1 MKRISILLLTFVA
14 SGMLAS
20 AQIAPDK
27 YYVQFTDK
35 DNSPYS
41 IGNPEEYLSQRSIDR
56 RTAYNIPIDMKDIPV
71 NPQYLQGVKNAGA
84 SILNPTKWLNG
95 VTIYTTNPS
104 VVVAIEALP
113 YVQSVDKS
121 PVSPGN
127 TEIEKTFFMNESYG
141 VAPAVNAQIKSV
153 SVYDYGP
160 SYSQIS
166 MIKGDQMHELG
177 YTGKG
182 IIIGVLDAGFDNA
195 DELPVFDT
203 LWNNGQ
209 ILGTRDFVDG
219 GDVTFNKHFHGTM
232 VLSTMG
238 GNYPGE
244 IVGTA
249 PEASYYLL
257 RTEDGGSEYIIEEYN
272 WVSGAEYADSLGADV
287 LNTSL
292 GYSDFP
298 DDPAHNHT
306 YEDMD
311 GNTTPITIGADVAA
325 SRGMV
330 VVNSAGNSGTSS
342 WYYITAPA
350 DGDSVFTIGA
360 VNSQG
365 VPAGFSSNGPT
376 YDGRTKPNVVAQG
389 EGAYFAS
396 PNGSFLYGN
405 GTSFSSPIIAGMM
418 ACLWQANPDT
428 NNMALI
434 NAVQESGSIAAAPDN
449 KIGYGIPDFMAALN
463 ILTVI
468 ENDEE
473 AVLTQ
478 INLYPN
484 PFTSYFV
491 LNVRSEMNAN
501 ARLAVVDMT
510 GRTVFENEY
519 LVSRGMNYIRVSAL
533 DNIPAGIYFLRME
546 SAKSV
551 ITTKLIRQ

>member
-1 MKRISILLLTFVA
+1 MLFKKVILLIVILVTILPA
-14 SGMLAS
+14 DENGRYWIYLK
-20 AQIAPDK
+20 DK
-27 YYVQFTDK
+27 TPFSQ
-35 DNSPYS
+35 NNLP
-41 IGNPEEYLSQRSIDR
+41 GLSD
-56 RTAYNIPIDMKDIPV
+56 IPISERAIKRRQLRGDGTIFDHTDLPLSRNYI
-71 NPQYLQGVKNAGA
+71 VKLENMGIEIYRQSRWLNAV
-84 SILNPTKWLNG
+84 SCYLNG
-95 VTIYTTNPS
+95 VDKE
-104 VVVAIEALP
+104 VVMNLSFVLKVEPVRSSKIKPVEMSEE
-113 YVQSVDKS
+113 QIFHK
-121 PVSPGN
+121 PVS
-127 TEIEKTFFMNESYG
+127 E
-141 VAPAVNAQIKSV
+141 
-153 SVYDYGP
+153 DYGP
-160 SYSQIS
+160 SFNQNDMIGIPFAHEIGSHGEDVLIALFDGGFILDHEALQHIEVVAAWDFIYDDDNVADDDEDVPGQQNHGTLVLSVLAGYSP
-166 MIKGDQMHELG
+166 GH
-177 YTGKG
+177 
-182 IIIGVLDAGFDNA
+182 IIGPAYASQFLLAKTDHLTLETKQ
-195 DELPVFDT
+195 DED
-203 LWNNGQ
+203 
-209 ILGTRDFVDG
+209 
-219 GDVTFNKHFHGTM
+219 
-232 VLSTMG
+232 
-238 GNYPGE
+238 
-244 IVGTA
+244 
-249 PEASYYLL
+249 
-257 RTEDGGSEYIIEEYN
+257 N
-272 WVSGAEYADSLGADV
+272 WVAAAEWAEGLGADV
-287 LNTSL
+287 ISSSV
-292 GYSDFP
+292 GYDY
-298 DDPAHNHT
+298 DLDYT

-330 VVNSAGNSGTSS
+330 VVNSAGNSGSS
-342 WYYITAPA
+342 LWYYITAPA